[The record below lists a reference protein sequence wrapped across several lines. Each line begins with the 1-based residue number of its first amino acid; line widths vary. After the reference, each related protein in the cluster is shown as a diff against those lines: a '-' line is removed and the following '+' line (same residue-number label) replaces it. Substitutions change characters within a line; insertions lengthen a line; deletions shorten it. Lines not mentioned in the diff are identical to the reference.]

1 LYIHHRLCCCMIRLC
16 ISPFDSQYRLY
27 SLWTLMDWAVQ
38 VYRRTL
44 LFSQDFHKVCCCLCC
59 SIDTLKQSSY
69 DAIVPFLKR
78 KSHQYQGYHP
88 SNRFEPL
95 SWNNEWYL
103 AISRNLNKNASETRG
118 DKPQVQCMNLVSFSP
133 SQHQHLEALLF
144 RPCRRTSSPSPK
156 LRNSSISPKTCLND
170 HVLQRSCLR
179 PNSQDSQTD

>member
-1 LYIHHRLCCCMIRLC
+1 MIRPC
-16 ISPFDSQYRLY
+16 ISPFNSQYRLY

-44 LFSQDFHKVCCCLCC
+44 LFSQDLHKACCCLCC

-170 HVLQRSCLR
+170 QILQRSCLR